1 MNLFKLESIASPLL
15 FSTILFCF
23 MLFIGMAFL
32 DQGSGFHWP
41 SYIAMSLFYG
51 IIFFAGLLSAKKET
65 DSEGPENMILAGRSL
80 PVSIALMTMTATWV
94 GGGFINGTA
103 EFVSEH
109 GLAWAQAPWGYGL
122 SLIFGG
128 LFFAGKMRSL
138 NYTTMLDPIEDRF
151 GQPMAAILYMPALMG
166 EMFWTAAVL
175 TALGTT
181 FGALLGID
189 SVTAILLS
197 SFITILYT
205 SLGGL
210 KAVALTDVLQLVI
223 LIIGLWLTI
232 PFLLPEGSTLK
243 IVYAEYQVKFGS
255 LAEFMP
261 PSNAFSHPDWGL
273 QTYVWWDSALL
284 LICGGIPWHVY
295 FQRVLSSQDAKTARN
310 LSIGAGFLCMIAAI
324 PAIII
329 GMIAAN
335 VDWVSLGLPEP
346 ESSSV
351 ILPHALKHLGP
362 LPIATIGL
370 GALAAAVMSS
380 ADSSILSAS
389 TLGTWNVYR
398 PFFMKN
404 NEQLVKIIKR
414 FIWVV
419 GLGATLI
426 AIQVKSVYSLWF
438 LCSDFVYCI
447 LFPQLL
453 LALYDKKVTPLG
465 SAAGF
470 GVALFLRLGAGEP
483 VLGIP
488 SFLPYPLVQDGVS
501 HFPYRTFAMLS
512 SVFTIIVASR
522 VFKNKSAIRELR
534 GRKV

>member
-1 MNLFKLESIASPLL
+1 MKISNIEKLVMPLL
-15 FSTILFCF
+15 YSTILFS
-23 MLFIGMAFL
+23 IIMAFGL
-32 DQGSGFHWP
+32 FFVERNPSFHWP
-41 SYIAMSLFYG
+41 SYIAMAGFYG
-51 IIFFAGLLSAKKET
+51 IMFFVGLISSDKKE
-65 DSEGPENMILAGRSL
+65 DEKPENMILAGRSL
-80 PVSIALMTMTATWV
+80 PLGVALMTMTATWV

-103 EFVSEH
+103 ESVATS
-109 GLAWAQAPWGYGL
+109 GLVWAQAPWGYGL

-128 LFFAGKMRSL
+128 FFFASKMRKM

-151 GQPMAAILYMPALMG
+151 GNKMAAILYVPALMG

-189 SVTAILLS
+189 AVTSIIMS

-210 KAVALTDVLQLVI
+210 KAVALTDVVQLII
-223 LIIGLWLTI
+223 LILGLWLTI
-232 PFLLPEGSTLK
+232 PFLLPGDQNLFG
-243 IVYAEYQVKFGS
+243 VYSSYKAS
-255 LAEFMP
+255 LGGKADLLP
-261 PSNAFSHPDWGL
+261 PLNALSHPEWGVKVFL
-273 QTYVWWDSALL
+273 WWDSALL
-284 LICGGIPWHVY
+284 LIFGGIPWHVY
-295 FQRVLSSQDAKTARN
+295 FQRVLSAQNPKIARN
-310 LSIGAGFLCMIAAI
+310 LSIGAGFMCMIAAI

-329 GMIAAN
+329 GMIAHN
-335 VDWVSLGLPEP
+335 IDWAALGHPNP
-346 ESSSV
+346 ESSAV
-351 ILPHALKHLGP
+351 ILPHTLKYIGP
-362 LPIATIGL
+362 VSIATIGL

-398 PFFMKN
+398 PFFLKEN
-404 NEQLVKIIKR
+404 SDLTKIIKR
-414 FIWVV
+414 LIWAI

-453 LALYDKKVTPLG
+453 LALYDKKVTPIG
-465 SAAGF
+465 SAVGF
-470 GVALFLRLGAGEP
+470 GVALFLRMGAGEP

-488 SFLPYPLVQDGVS
+488 SFIPYPFVIDGVS
-501 HFPYRTFAMLS
+501 YFPYRTLAMS
-512 SVFTIIVASR
+512 CSVITIMVVSR
-522 VFKNKSAIRELR
+522 LIKEKERELIQR
-534 GRKV
+534 EES